1 MRISRVRK
9 TKIKQILK
17 TMNIIL
23 KRTLWAVATIL
34 LPTLAVAQSNVIDKI
49 VAKVGNE
56 YILKSEIETMYMQQT
71 QGTYNNNADMRAEIL
86 EQLLIQKLLCAE
98 ATLDSIDVEVS
109 EVDVQMAIQQRID
122 EMISTIG
129 SQERLE
135 QYFGQSLDEIIE
147 DMIPSYRT
155 MLIAQRMQSKIQEN
169 IRVTPAEVR
178 AFYKEIP
185 KDSLIE
191 IPAKYVLQQIVVQ
204 PTISEGEKERCRSR
218 LREFRDRISSGSSSF
233 STLAVLYSE
242 DPGTA
247 PRGGDLGYFGR
258 AEMTKEFSEAAFN
271 LKGDKI
277 SKIVETEYGFHII
290 QLIDRKGDKISAR
303 HILLIPQPSAEDK
316 DEAIKRLDTIR
327 TMIMNNEVTFDEAAR
342 YFSTDKSTRSNGGL
356 IMDMQTADIR
366 LPRTSISGEMARV
379 VNGLNVGEISTP
391 FIDYDARGREQLKI
405 VKVKEYYPSHMA
417 NLEEDWNIF
426 ENMVLREKEQKTMV
440 RWVEEKQKNTYISI
454 DDEYKNANFHY
465 DGWVK

>member
-1 MRISRVRK
+1 
-9 TKIKQILK
+9 
-17 TMNIIL
+17 MNIIF
-23 KRTLWAVATIL
+23 KKTLWAIVAVIL
-34 LPTLAVAQSNVIDKI
+34 PCMATAQSNVIDKI

-71 QGTYNNNADMRAEIL
+71 NGSYSNNADMRAEIL

-122 EMISTIG
+122 EMIATIG

-135 QYFGQSLDEIIE
+135 QYFGQTIDGIIE

-155 MLIAQRMQSKIQEN
+155 MLVAQRMQNKIQEN

-178 AFYKEIP
+178 AFYKDIP

-191 IPAKYVLQQIVVQ
+191 IPAKYVLQQIVIK
-204 PTISEGEKERCRSR
+204 PTISEGEKERCRAR
-218 LREFRDRISSGSSSF
+218 LRELRDRVTSGSSSF

-242 DPGTA
+242 DPGSA

-258 AEMTKEFSEAAFN
+258 AEMAKEFSEAAFN
-271 LKGDKI
+271 LKGDKV
-277 SKIVETEYGFHII
+277 SKIVETEFGFHII

-303 HILLIPQPSAEDK
+303 HILMIPQASAEDK
-316 DEAIKRLDTIR
+316 DEALKRLDTIR
-327 TMIMNNEVTFDEAAR
+327 TMIMNNEMSFDEAAR
-342 YFSTDKSTRSNGGL
+342 YFSMDKSTRSNGGL
-356 IMDMQTADIR
+356 IMDMSTADIR
-366 LPRTSISGEMARV
+366 LPRTAISGEMARV
-379 VNGLNVGEISTP
+379 VNRLNVGEISAP
-391 FIDYDARGREQLKI
+391 FVDLDERGREQHKI
-405 VKVKEYYPSHMA
+405 VKVKEYYPPHMA
-417 NLEEDWNIF
+417 NLEEDWVIF
-426 ENMVLREKEQKTMV
+426 ENMVQREKEQRAMV
-440 RWVEEKQKNTYISI
+440 KWVEEKQRNTYISI